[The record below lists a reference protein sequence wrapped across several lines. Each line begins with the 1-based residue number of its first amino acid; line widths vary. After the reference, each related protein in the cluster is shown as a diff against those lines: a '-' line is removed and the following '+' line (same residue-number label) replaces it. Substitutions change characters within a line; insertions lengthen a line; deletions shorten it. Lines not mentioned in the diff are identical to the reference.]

1 MKKLLFC
8 TLLFCFYISSKS
20 EENTNSVLASGN
32 WYKVSVQQDGV
43 YKISHSNLSDLGINT
58 SNLSCSDIRI
68 FGNGGGML
76 PKLNSDFRHDGL
88 QENAIKVVDNNSN
101 GIFESGDY
109 ILFYGQSP
117 DRWNYNETDS
127 RYHHQ
132 KNLFSRKTYYF
143 ITTDLAGG
151 GKRIVSTNTQNFD
164 VSVTEFDDYAF
175 HEQDL
180 ENFIK
185 SGAQWYGEKF
195 DLTNLYNF
203 SFSFPNLVQSTPI
216 YIKTTVAARSFTSS
230 SFSVNTNSTNIQSIS
245 VAKVN
250 PYYTEDYAKLSSNF
264 TTFNSSSS
272 NINLAVSYNPSQN
285 TSVGWLNYIELN
297 VRRQLKMS
305 GNQMLFRD
313 MQSIEDSINAKFII
327 SNATSN
333 IKIWDVTNPIDVK
346 ERVSSFASNQM
357 SFIASTDSLKEYV
370 AFNGNSYY
378 SSELIGKIN
387 NQNLH
392 GSEVDVEYV
401 IVSHPNFLSAAND
414 LALYHEQKDGIK
426 TIVVT
431 PQQIYNEFSSGSQ
444 DITAIRDLMRMFY
457 KKPNS
462 KVKYLLLFGDASYDP
477 LSRISNNTNFVPS
490 FQSNNSVSPTQSY
503 VTDDYF
509 GLLDN
514 SEGNFANDLVDIG
527 IGRFPVQTLIEA
539 NDMVDKVKNY
549 NGKMAIG
556 DWRNKVTFIADD
568 GDADDG
574 NTHMWQ
580 ADSLAN
586 IIDDN
591 YKNINIKKIYL
602 DAFTQESTPGG
613 PRSPDAQKAI
623 TESVEKGTL
632 LINYSGHG
640 GELGWT
646 KERILEVGQINKWEN
661 KNNLP
666 LFVTA
671 TCEFSRFDDP
681 ARNSA
686 GEYVFL
692 NKNGGAIALLST
704 TRLVYASPNY
714 FLNKQFV
721 KVLFEKENG
730 ELPRLGDLFRQT
742 KVASGTALNN
752 RNFTLLGD
760 PALCLAYADLN
771 VSTTAI
777 SDTISALGE
786 VTISGQ
792 IENKNGTLAANFYGF
807 VFPTVYD
814 KQDTLET
821 LGQESSTPM
830 PYRSQNNILYK
841 GKASVTNG
849 IFSFSFVVPKDI
861 AYNFGSGRISYY
873 AVSNDS
879 LTDANGY
886 DESFTIGGTSA
897 NITADFDG
905 PEIELFINNEQ
916 FISGGMTNE
925 DPLLFALLND
935 FSGINTVGNG
945 IGHDIVAVLDDE
957 TNQSISLNDYYSAD
971 TDSYKSGRVSY
982 PFYDLEKGYHT
993 LRLKVWDVFNNSSEK
1008 TIDFYVTDAEDFTLS
1023 DLFNYPNPF
1032 KDNTK
1037 FYFQHNRAGE
1047 LLDIELQIFDLSG
1060 RIVASIKENIFD
1072 DGYIIGPIN
1081 WNGTTNSGE
1090 KLGAGIYVYRFHVK
1104 SADGSLQS
1112 KAEKLIILR

>member
-1 MKKLLFC
+1 MKRLLFY
-8 TLLFCFYISSKS
+8 TLLFSFSISSKS

-32 WYKVSVQQDGV
+32 WYKIAVQQDGI
-43 YKISHSNLSDLGINT
+43 YKISYSNLSDLGINT

-76 PKLNSDFRHDGL
+76 PKLNSDFRHDWL
-88 QENAIKVVDNNSN
+88 QENVIKVVDNNSN

-143 ITTDLAGG
+143 ITTDLEGG
-151 GKRIVSTNTQNFD
+151 GKRIASTNTQNFD

-195 DLTNLYNF
+195 DLTSSYSFN
-203 SFSFPNLVQSTPI
+203 FSFPNLVQSTPV
-216 YIKTTVAARSFTSS
+216 YVKTAVAARSFSS
-230 SFSVNTNSTNIQSIS
+230 SNFIIKANSTTLQSIS
-245 VAKVN
+245 VAQVD
-250 PYYTEDYAKLSSNF
+250 PYYTADYAKLSSNA
-264 TTFNSSSS
+264 TTFTGNANMEIS
-272 NINLAVSYNPSQN
+272 VSYNQPQN
-285 TSVGWLNYIELN
+285 TSVGWLNYLELN
-297 VRRQLKMS
+297 ARRQLRMS

-313 MQSIEDSINAKFII
+313 IQSVADSVNAKFII
-327 SNATSN
+327 SNATSS
-333 IKIWDVTNPIDVK
+333 ISIWDVSNPVNVR
-346 ERVSSFASNQM
+346 ERNTDFSSNQT
-357 SFIASTDSLKEYV
+357 SFIAPTDSLKEYL

-378 SSELIGKIN
+378 STELIGKIS

-401 IVSHPNFLSAAND
+401 IVSHPDFLSAAND
-414 LALYHEQKDGIK
+414 LAQYHDQKDGIK

-431 PQQIYNEFSSGSQ
+431 PQEIYNEFSSGSQ
-444 DITAIRDLMRMFY
+444 DITAIRDFLRMFY
-457 KKPNS
+457 KKPNN
-462 KVKYLLLFGDASYDP
+462 KLKYLLLFGDASYDP
-477 LSRISNNTNFVPS
+477 LSRILSNTNFVPS

-509 GLLDN
+509 GLLDD

-527 IGRFPVQTLIEA
+527 IGRFPVKTLTEA

-591 YKNINIKKIYL
+591 YKKINIKKIYL
-602 DAFTQESTPGG
+602 DAFTQEATPGG

-681 ARNSA
+681 ARTSA
-686 GEYVFL
+686 GEYAFL

-714 FLNKQFV
+714 QLNKQFV

-760 PALCLAYADLN
+760 PALCLAYPDLN

-792 IENKNGTLAANFYGF
+792 IENENRTLATNFNGF

-814 KQDTLET
+814 KQEILRT

-830 PYRSQNNILYK
+830 PYRSQNNILHK
-841 GKASVTNG
+841 GKASVSGGN
-849 IFSFSFVVPKDI
+849 FSFSFVVPKDI

-879 LTDANGY
+879 LTDASGF
-886 DESFTIGGTSA
+886 DSSFTIGGTSA

-945 IGHDIVAVLDDE
+945 IGHDIVAILDDE

-993 LRLKVWDVFNNSSEK
+993 LRLKVWDVFNNSTEK
-1008 TIDFYVTDAEDFTLS
+1008 EINFYVTDAEDFTLS

-1037 FYFQHNRAGE
+1037 FYFQHNRDGE
-1047 LLDIELQIFDLSG
+1047 LLDIELQISDLSG
-1060 RIVASIKENIFD
+1060 RIVATIKDNIYD
-1072 DGYIIGPIN
+1072 NGYRIGPIN

-1090 KLGAGIYVYRFHVK
+1090 KLGAGIYVYRFNVK
-1104 SADGSLQS
+1104 AEDGTLES

>member
-1 MKKLLFC
+1 MKILLFY
-8 TLLFCFYISSKS
+8 TLLFSFSISSKS

-32 WYKVSVQQDGV
+32 WYKIAVQQDGI
-43 YKISHSNLSDLGINT
+43 YKISYSNLSDLGINT

-76 PKLNSDFRHDGL
+76 PKLNSDFRHDWL
-88 QENAIKVVDNNSN
+88 QENVIKVVDNNSN

-143 ITTDLAGG
+143 ITTDLEGG
-151 GKRIVSTNTQNFD
+151 GKRIASTNTQNFD

-195 DLTNLYNF
+195 DLTSSYSFN
-203 SFSFPNLVQSTPI
+203 FSFPNLVQSNPV
-216 YIKTTVAARSFTSS
+216 YVKTAVAARSFSS
-230 SFSVNTNSTNIQSIS
+230 SNFIIKANSTTLQSIS
-245 VAKVN
+245 VAQVD
-250 PYYTEDYAKLSSNF
+250 PYYTADYAKLSSNA
-264 TTFNSSSS
+264 TTFTGNANMEIS
-272 NINLAVSYNPSQN
+272 VSYNQPQN
-285 TSVGWLNYIELN
+285 TSVGWLNYLELN
-297 VRRQLKMS
+297 ARRQLKMS

-313 MQSIEDSINAKFII
+313 IQSVADSVNAKFII
-327 SNATSN
+327 SNATSS
-333 IKIWDVTNPIDVK
+333 ISIWDVSNPVNVR
-346 ERVSSFASNQM
+346 ERNTDFSSNQT
-357 SFIASTDSLKEYV
+357 SFIAPTDSLKEYL

-378 SSELIGKIN
+378 STELIGKIS

-401 IVSHPNFLSAAND
+401 IVSHPDFLSAAND
-414 LALYHEQKDGIK
+414 LAQYHDQKDGIK

-431 PQQIYNEFSSGSQ
+431 PQEIYNEFSSGSQ
-444 DITAIRDLMRMFY
+444 DITAIRDFLRMFY
-457 KKPNS
+457 KKPNN
-462 KVKYLLLFGDASYDP
+462 KLKYLLLFGDASYDP
-477 LSRISNNTNFVPS
+477 LSRILSNTNFVPS

-509 GLLDN
+509 GLLDD

-527 IGRFPVQTLIEA
+527 IGRFPVKTLTEA

-591 YKNINIKKIYL
+591 YKKINIKKIYL
-602 DAFTQESTPGG
+602 DAFTQEATPGG
-613 PRSPDAQKAI
+613 PRSPDAQEAI

-681 ARNSA
+681 ARTSA
-686 GEYVFL
+686 GEYAFL

-714 FLNKQFV
+714 QLNKQFV

-760 PALCLAYADLN
+760 PALCLAYPDLN
-771 VSTTAI
+771 VSTTVI

-792 IENKNGTLAANFYGF
+792 IENENRTLATNFNGF

-814 KQDTLET
+814 KQEILRT

-830 PYRSQNNILYK
+830 PYRSQNNILHK
-841 GKASVTNG
+841 GKASVSGGN
-849 IFSFSFVVPKDI
+849 FSFSFVVPKDI

-879 LTDANGY
+879 LTDASGF
-886 DESFTIGGTSA
+886 DSSFTIGGTSA

-945 IGHDIVAVLDDE
+945 IGHDIVAILDDE

-982 PFYDLEKGYHT
+982 PFYDLERGYHT
-993 LRLKVWDVFNNSSEK
+993 LRLKVWDVFNNSTEK
-1008 TIDFYVTDAEDFTLS
+1008 EINFYVTDAEDFTLS

-1047 LLDIELQIFDLSG
+1047 FLDIELQIFDLSG
-1060 RIVASIKENIFD
+1060 RIVATIKDNIYD
-1072 DGYIIGPIN
+1072 NGYRIGPIN

-1090 KLGAGIYVYRFHVK
+1090 KLGAGIYVYRFNVK
-1104 SADGSLQS
+1104 AEDGTLES

>member
-1 MKKLLFC
+1 M
-8 TLLFCFYISSKS
+8 
-20 EENTNSVLASGN
+20 
-32 WYKVSVQQDGV
+32 QQDGV
-43 YKISHSNLSDLGINT
+43 YKISYSNLSDLGINT
-58 SNLSCSDIRI
+58 SNLSCDKIRI

-76 PKLNSDFRHDGL
+76 PKLNNDFRHDGL
-88 QENAIKVVDNNSN
+88 QENAIKVVDNNNN
-101 GIFESGDY
+101 GVFESGDY
-109 ILFYGQSP
+109 ILFFGQSP
-117 DRWNYNETDS
+117 DRWNYNETDN
-127 RYHHQ
+127 RFHHQ

-143 ITTDLAGG
+143 ITTDMGNG
-151 GKRIVSTNTQNFD
+151 GKRIQSKSTPNFD
-164 VSVTEFDDYAF
+164 VSVSEFDDFAF

-195 DLTNLYNF
+195 DLTNTYNF
-203 SFSFPNLVQSTPI
+203 SFSFPNIDDSTPV
-216 YIKTTVAARSFTSS
+216 YIKTSVAARSFSAS
-230 SFSVNTNSTNIQSIS
+230 SFLVKTNSTNIQSIS
-245 VAKVN
+245 VAQAD
-250 PYYTEDYAKLSSNF
+250 PHYTADYAKLSSSSATF
-264 TTFNSSSS
+264 TGQPNMEIS
-272 NINLAVSYNPSQN
+272 VSYNQPQN
-285 TSVGWLNYIELN
+285 TSVGWLNFLELN
-297 VRRQLKMS
+297 ARRQLKMS

-313 MQSIEDSINAKFII
+313 VQSVADSVNAKFVI

-333 IKIWDVTNPIDVK
+333 LIVWDVTNSVNIK
-346 ERVSSFASNQM
+346 ERVASFSSSKTT
-357 SFIASTDSLKEYV
+357 FISSTDSLKEYL
-370 AFNGNSYY
+370 AFNGNSFY
-378 SSELIGKIN
+378 STELIGKIS

-392 GSEVDVEYV
+392 GSSDDVEYV

-414 LALYHEQKDGIK
+414 LAAYHEQQDGIN

-431 PQQIYNEFSSGSQ
+431 PQQIYNEFSSGAQ
-444 DITAIRDLMRMFY
+444 DISAIRDFMRMFY

-462 KVKYLLLFGDASYDP
+462 KIKYLLLFGDGSYDP
-477 LSRISNNTNFVPS
+477 LNRISSNTNFIPS

-509 GLLDN
+509 GLLDD

-527 IGRFPVQTLIEA
+527 IGRFPVQTLTEA
-539 NDMVDKVKNY
+539 NNMVDKVKRY
-549 NGKMAIG
+549 NGKMSFG

-568 GDADDG
+568 GDAADG

-623 TESVEKGTL
+623 TESVEKGSL

-661 KNNLP
+661 ENNLP

-681 ARNSA
+681 DRISA
-686 GEYVFL
+686 GEYTLL

-730 ELPRLGDLFRQT
+730 ESPRLGDLFRQT
-742 KVASGTALNN
+742 KVNSGTALNN

-760 PALCLAYADLN
+760 PALCLAYPDLN

-786 VTISGQ
+786 VTISGK
-792 IENKNGTLAANFYGF
+792 IEDENGTLASNFNGV

-814 KQDTLET
+814 KQEILKT
-821 LGQESSTPM
+821 LGQESSTQM

-849 IFSFSFVVPKDI
+849 TFSFSFIVPKDI

-873 AVSNDS
+873 AVSADS
-879 LTDANGY
+879 LQDASGY
-886 DESFTIGGTSA
+886 DESFTIGGTSS

-916 FISGGMTNE
+916 FVSGGMTNE
-925 DPLLFALLND
+925 DPLLFAILND

-945 IGHDIVAVLDDE
+945 IGHDIIAVLDNE
-957 TNQSISLNDYYSAD
+957 TNQSISLNDYYTAD
-971 TDSYKSGRVSY
+971 IDNYKSGSVAY
-982 PFYDLEKGYHT
+982 PFYDLEKGHHT
-993 LRLKVWDVFNNSSEK
+993 LHLKVWDVFNNSAEQE
-1008 TIDFYVTDAEDFTLS
+1008 IDFYVTDAIDFTLS
-1023 DLFNYPNPF
+1023 ELLNYPNPF
-1032 KDNTK
+1032 KEYTN

-1047 LLDIELQIFDLSG
+1047 ILEVELQIFDLSG
-1060 RIVASIKENIFD
+1060 RMVASIKENKYD
-1072 DGYIIGPIN
+1072 EGYRVGPIN
-1081 WNGTTNSGE
+1081 WDGTTNSGE
-1090 KLGAGIYVYRFHVK
+1090 KLGAGIYVYRFNVK
-1104 SADGSLQS
+1104 AEDGTLES

>member
-8 TLLFCFYISSKS
+8 TLLFSFSISSKS

-32 WYKVSVQQDGV
+32 WHKIAVQQDGV
-43 YKISHSNLSDLGINT
+43 YKISYSNLSDLGINT

-327 SNATSN
+327 SNTTSN
-333 IKIWDVTNPIDVK
+333 IKIWDVTNPIDIK

-378 SSELIGKIN
+378 SPELIGKIN

-401 IVSHPNFLSAAND
+401 IVSHPNFLLAANE
-414 LALYHEQKDGIK
+414 LAQYHEQKDDIK

-431 PQQIYNEFSSGSQ
+431 PQEIYNEFSSGSQ
-444 DITAIRDLMRMFY
+444 DITAIRDFLRMFY
-457 KKPNS
+457 KTPNNDL
-462 KVKYLLLFGDASYDP
+462 KYLLLFGDASYDP
-477 LSRISNNTNFVPS
+477 LSRISSNTNFVPS

-509 GLLDN
+509 GLLDDT
-514 SEGNFANDLVDIG
+514 EGNFANDLVDIG
-527 IGRFPVQTLIEA
+527 IGRFPVQTLTEA

-646 KERILEVGQINKWEN
+646 KERILEVGQIKKWEN
-661 KNNLP
+661 ENNLP

-681 ARNSA
+681 DRTSA
-686 GEYVFL
+686 GEYAFL

-760 PALCLAYADLN
+760 PALCLAYPDLN

-792 IENKNGTLAANFYGF
+792 IENENRTLAANFNGF

-814 KQDTLET
+814 KQEILNT

-849 IFSFSFVVPKDI
+849 NFSFSFVVPKDI

-879 LTDANGY
+879 LTDASGF
-886 DESFTIGGTSA
+886 DSSFTIGGTST

-925 DPLLFALLND
+925 DPLLFALLHD

-982 PFYDLEKGYHT
+982 PFYDLEKGHHT
-993 LRLKVWDVFNNSSEK
+993 LRLKVWDVFNNSAEK
-1008 TIDFYVTDAEDFTLS
+1008 EIDFYVTDANDFTLS

-1047 LLDIELQIFDLSG
+1047 LLDIELRIFDLSG

-1072 DGYIIGPIN
+1072 DGYRIGPIN

-1104 SADGSLQS
+1104 SADGSLES

>member
-1 MKKLLFC
+1 MKKLLLF
-8 TLLFCFYISSKS
+8 TLLFCFSISSKS
-20 EENTNSVLASGN
+20 EENTNSVLVSGN
-32 WYKVSVQQDGV
+32 WYKVAVQQDGV
-43 YKISHSNLSDLGINT
+43 YKITHTNLSDLGINT
-58 SNLSCSDIRI
+58 SNLPCGKIRI

-117 DRWNYNETDS
+117 DRWNYNETDG

-132 KNLFSRKTYYF
+132 KNIFSRKTYYF
-143 ITTDLAGG
+143 ITTDLGSG
-151 GKRIVSTNTQNFD
+151 GKRIASTNTQNFD
-164 VSVTEFDDYAF
+164 VSVTEFDDYVF

-195 DLTNLYNF
+195 DLTNSYNF
-203 SFSFPNLVQSTPI
+203 SFSFPNLVQNSSV
-216 YIKTTVAARSFTSS
+216 YIKTAVAARSFSAS
-230 SFSVNTNSTNIQSIS
+230 SFSVKANSTNIQSIS
-245 VAKVN
+245 VAQVD
-250 PYYTEDYAKLSSNF
+250 PYYTADYAKLSSNF

-297 VRRQLKMS
+297 ARRQLKMN
-305 GNQMLFRD
+305 GNQILFRD
-313 MQSIEDSINAKFII
+313 NQSVADSTNAKYII

-333 IKIWDVTNPIDVK
+333 ILVWDVSNSINVK
-346 ERVSSFASNQM
+346 ERVSSFSSNQM
-357 SFIASTDSLKEYV
+357 SFIASADSLKEYI

-378 SSELIGKIN
+378 SPELIGKIN

-392 GSEVDVEYV
+392 GSEVDVEFV

-414 LALYHEQKDGIK
+414 LAQYHEQKDGIK

-431 PQQIYNEFSSGSQ
+431 PEEIYNEFSSGAQ
-444 DITAIRDLMRMFY
+444 DITAIRDFMRMFY
-457 KKPNS
+457 KKPAS
-462 KVKYLLLFGDASYDP
+462 KLKYLLLFGDASYDP
-477 LSRISNNTNFVPS
+477 LNRITNNTNFIPS

-509 GLLDN
+509 GLLDD
-514 SEGNFANDLVDIG
+514 SEGNFTNDLVDIG
-527 IGRFPVQTLIEA
+527 IGRFPVQTLTEA

-549 NGKMAIG
+549 NGKMAFG

-568 GDADDG
+568 GDKDDG

-602 DAFTQESTPGG
+602 DAFSQESTPGG

-623 TESVEKGTL
+623 TESVEKGSL

-661 KNNLP
+661 ENNLP

-681 ARNSA
+681 DRTSA
-686 GEYVFL
+686 GEYAFL

-714 FLNKQFV
+714 FLNKQFI

-742 KVASGTALNN
+742 KVNSGTALNN

-760 PALCLAYADLN
+760 PALCLAYPDLN

-792 IENKNGTLAANFYGF
+792 IENENGTLAANFNGF

-814 KQDTLET
+814 KQEILKT

-849 IFSFSFVVPKDI
+849 NFSFSFVVPKDI

-873 AVSNDS
+873 AISNDS
-879 LTDANGY
+879 LIDANGY
-886 DESFTIGGTSA
+886 DESFTIGGTST

-945 IGHDIVAVLDDE
+945 IGHDIVVVLDE
-957 TNQSISLNDYYSAD
+957 QTNQSIELNDYYSAD
-971 TDSYKSGRVSY
+971 TDSYKSGSVSY
-982 PFYDLEKGYHT
+982 PFYDLEKGHHT

-1008 TIDFYVTDAEDFTLS
+1008 TIDFYVTDAEEFTLS

-1060 RIVASIKENIFD
+1060 RIVATIKDKIYD
-1072 DGYIIGPIN
+1072 DGYRIGPIN

-1104 SADGSLQS
+1104 SEDGTLQS

>member
-8 TLLFCFYISSKS
+8 TLLFCFSISSKS
-20 EENTNSVLASGN
+20 EEKTSSVLASGN
-32 WYKVSVQQDGV
+32 WYKVSVQKDGV
-43 YKISHSNLSDLGINT
+43 YKITHTNLSDLGINT
-58 SNLSCSDIRI
+58 SNLSCDKIRI

-88 QENAIKVVDNNSN
+88 QENTISVVDNNNN

-117 DRWNYNETDS
+117 DRWNYNETDG

-132 KNLFSRKTYYF
+132 KNIFSRKTYYF
-143 ITTDLAGG
+143 ITTDLGSG
-151 GKRIVSTNTQNFD
+151 GKRISIQNTQNFD
-164 VSVTEFDDYAF
+164 VSVTEFDDYVF

-195 DLTNLYNF
+195 DLTNSYNF
-203 SFSFPNLVQSTPI
+203 SFSFPNLVQNSSV
-216 YIKTTVAARSFTSS
+216 YIKTAVAARSFSAS
-230 SFSVNTNSTNIQSIS
+230 SFSVKANSTNIQSIS
-245 VAKVN
+245 VAQVD
-250 PYYTEDYAKLSSNF
+250 PYYTADYAKLSSNF

-297 VRRQLKMS
+297 ARRQLKMN

-313 MQSIEDSINAKFII
+313 NQSVADSTNAKYII

-333 IKIWDVTNPIDVK
+333 ILVWDVSNSINVK
-346 ERVSSFASNQM
+346 ERGSSFSSNQM
-357 SFIASTDSLKEYV
+357 SFIASADSLKEYI

-378 SSELIGKIN
+378 SPELIGKIN

-392 GSEVDVEYV
+392 GIEVDVEFV
-401 IVSHPNFLSAAND
+401 IVAHPNFLSAAND
-414 LALYHEQKDGIK
+414 LAQYHEQKDGIK

-431 PQQIYNEFSSGSQ
+431 PEEIYNEFSSGAQ
-444 DITAIRDLMRMFY
+444 DITAIRDILRMFY
-457 KKPNS
+457 KKPNN
-462 KVKYLLLFGDASYDP
+462 KLKYLLLFGDASYDP
-477 LSRISNNTNFVPS
+477 LNRISANTNFVPS

-509 GLLDN
+509 GLLDDT
-514 SEGNFANDLVDIG
+514 EGNFANDLVDIG
-527 IGRFPVQTLIEA
+527 IGRFPVQTLTQA

-549 NGKMAIG
+549 NGKMAYG
-556 DWRNKVTFIADD
+556 DWRNKVTFVADD

-681 ARNSA
+681 ARTSG
-686 GEYVFL
+686 GEYAFL

-714 FLNKQFV
+714 QLNKQFV

-760 PALCLAYADLN
+760 PALCLSYPDLN

-792 IENKNGTLAANFYGF
+792 IENENGTLSANFNGF

-814 KQDTLET
+814 KQEILKT

-849 IFSFSFVVPKDI
+849 NFSFSFVVPKDI

-873 AVSNDS
+873 AISNDS
-879 LTDANGY
+879 LIDANGY
-886 DESFTIGGTSA
+886 DESFTIGGTST

-925 DPLLFALLND
+925 DPFLFALLND

-971 TDSYKSGRVSY
+971 TDSYISGSVSY
-982 PFYDLEKGYHT
+982 PFYDLEKGHHA

-1008 TIDFYVTDAEDFTLS
+1008 TIDFYVTDSEDFTLS

-1060 RIVASIKENIFD
+1060 RIVATIKDKIYD
-1072 DGYIIGPIN
+1072 DGYRIGPIN

-1104 SADGSLQS
+1104 SEDGTLQS

>member
-1 MKKLLFC
+1 MKILLFY
-8 TLLFCFYISSKS
+8 TLLFSFSISSKS

-32 WYKVSVQQDGV
+32 WYKIAVQQDGI
-43 YKISHSNLSDLGINT
+43 YKISYSNLSDLGINT

-76 PKLNSDFRHDGL
+76 PKLNSDFRHDWL
-88 QENAIKVVDNNSN
+88 QENVIKVVDNNSN

-143 ITTDLAGG
+143 ITTDLEGG
-151 GKRIVSTNTQNFD
+151 GKRIASTNTQNFD

-195 DLTNLYNF
+195 DLTSSYSFN
-203 SFSFPNLVQSTPI
+203 FSFPNLVQSTPV
-216 YIKTTVAARSFTSS
+216 YVKTAVAARSFSS
-230 SFSVNTNSTNIQSIS
+230 SNFIIKANSTTLQSIS
-245 VAKVN
+245 VAQVD
-250 PYYTEDYAKLSSNF
+250 PYYTADYAKLSSNA
-264 TTFNSSSS
+264 TTFTGNANMEIS
-272 NINLAVSYNPSQN
+272 VSYNQPQN
-285 TSVGWLNYIELN
+285 TSVGWLNYLELN
-297 VRRQLKMS
+297 ARRQLKMS

-313 MQSIEDSINAKFII
+313 IQSVADSVNAKFII
-327 SNATSN
+327 SNATSS
-333 IKIWDVTNPIDVK
+333 ISIWDVSNPVNVR
-346 ERVSSFASNQM
+346 ERNTDFSSNQT
-357 SFIASTDSLKEYV
+357 SFIAPTDSLKEYL

-378 SSELIGKIN
+378 STELIGKIS

-401 IVSHPNFLSAAND
+401 IVSHPDFLSAAND
-414 LALYHEQKDGIK
+414 LAQYHDQKDGIK

-431 PQQIYNEFSSGSQ
+431 PQEIYNEFSSGSQ
-444 DITAIRDLMRMFY
+444 DITAIRDFLRMFY
-457 KKPNS
+457 KKPNN
-462 KVKYLLLFGDASYDP
+462 KLKYLLLFGDASYDP
-477 LSRISNNTNFVPS
+477 LSRILSNTNFVPS

-509 GLLDN
+509 GLLDD

-527 IGRFPVQTLIEA
+527 IGRFPVKTLTEA

-591 YKNINIKKIYL
+591 YKKINIKKIYL
-602 DAFTQESTPGG
+602 DAFTQEATPGG

-661 KNNLP
+661 KNNLS

-681 ARNSA
+681 ARTSA
-686 GEYVFL
+686 GEYAFL

-714 FLNKQFV
+714 QLNKQFV

-760 PALCLAYADLN
+760 PALCLAYPDLN
-771 VSTTAI
+771 VSTTVI

-792 IENKNGTLAANFYGF
+792 IENENRTLATNFNGF

-814 KQDTLET
+814 KQEILRT

-830 PYRSQNNILYK
+830 PYRSQNNILHK
-841 GKASVTNG
+841 GKASVSGGN
-849 IFSFSFVVPKDI
+849 FSFSFVVPKDI

-879 LTDANGY
+879 LTDASGF
-886 DESFTIGGTSA
+886 DSSFTIGGTSA

-945 IGHDIVAVLDDE
+945 IGHDIVAILDDE

-993 LRLKVWDVFNNSSEK
+993 LRLKVWDVFNNSTEK
-1008 TIDFYVTDAEDFTLS
+1008 EINFYVTDAEDFTLS

-1047 LLDIELQIFDLSG
+1047 LLDIELQISDLSG
-1060 RIVASIKENIFD
+1060 RIVATIKDNIYD
-1072 DGYIIGPIN
+1072 DGYRIGPIN

-1090 KLGAGIYVYRFHVK
+1090 KLGAGIYVYRFNVK
-1104 SADGSLQS
+1104 AEDGTLES

>member
-1 MKKLLFC
+1 MKRLLFY
-8 TLLFCFYISSKS
+8 TLLFSFSISSKS

-32 WYKVSVQQDGV
+32 WYKIAVQQDGI
-43 YKISHSNLSDLGINT
+43 YKISYSNLSDLGINT

-76 PKLNSDFRHDGL
+76 PKLNSDFRHDWL
-88 QENAIKVVDNNSN
+88 QENVIKVVDNNSN

-143 ITTDLAGG
+143 ITTDLEGG
-151 GKRIVSTNTQNFD
+151 GKRIASTNTQNFD

-195 DLTNLYNF
+195 DLTSSYSFN
-203 SFSFPNLVQSTPI
+203 FSFPNLVQSTPV
-216 YIKTTVAARSFTSS
+216 YVKTAVAARSFSS
-230 SFSVNTNSTNIQSIS
+230 SNFIIKANSTTLQSIS
-245 VAKVN
+245 VAQVD
-250 PYYTEDYAKLSSNF
+250 PYYTADYAKLSSNA
-264 TTFNSSSS
+264 TTFTGNANMEIS
-272 NINLAVSYNPSQN
+272 VSYNQPQN
-285 TSVGWLNYIELN
+285 TSVGWLNYLELN
-297 VRRQLKMS
+297 ARRQLKMS

-313 MQSIEDSINAKFII
+313 IQSVADSVNAKFII
-327 SNATSN
+327 SNATSS
-333 IKIWDVTNPIDVK
+333 ISIWDVSNPVNVR
-346 ERVSSFASNQM
+346 ERNTDFSSNQT
-357 SFIASTDSLKEYV
+357 SFIAPTDSLKEYL

-378 SSELIGKIN
+378 STELIGKIS

-401 IVSHPNFLSAAND
+401 IVSHPDFLSAAND
-414 LALYHEQKDGIK
+414 LAQYHDQKDGIK

-431 PQQIYNEFSSGSQ
+431 PQEIYNEFSSGSQ
-444 DITAIRDLMRMFY
+444 DITAIRDFLRMFY
-457 KKPNS
+457 KKPNN
-462 KVKYLLLFGDASYDP
+462 KLKYLLLFGDASYDP
-477 LSRISNNTNFVPS
+477 LSRILSNTNFVPS

-509 GLLDN
+509 GLLDD

-527 IGRFPVQTLIEA
+527 IGRFPVKTLTEA

-591 YKNINIKKIYL
+591 YKKINIKKIYL
-602 DAFTQESTPGG
+602 DAFTQEATPGG

-681 ARNSA
+681 ARTSA
-686 GEYVFL
+686 GEYAFL

-714 FLNKQFV
+714 QLNKQFV

-760 PALCLAYADLN
+760 PALCLAYPDLN
-771 VSTTAI
+771 VSTTVI

-792 IENKNGTLAANFYGF
+792 IENENRTLATNFNGF

-814 KQDTLET
+814 KQEILRT

-830 PYRSQNNILYK
+830 PYRSQNNILHK
-841 GKASVTNG
+841 GKASVSGGN
-849 IFSFSFVVPKDI
+849 FSFSFVVPKDI

-879 LTDANGY
+879 LTDASGF
-886 DESFTIGGTSA
+886 DSSFTIGGTSA

-945 IGHDIVAVLDDE
+945 IGHDIVAILDDE

-993 LRLKVWDVFNNSSEK
+993 LRLKVWDVFNNSTEK
-1008 TIDFYVTDAEDFTLS
+1008 EINFYVTDAEDFTLS

-1037 FYFQHNRAGE
+1037 FYFQHNRDGE
-1047 LLDIELQIFDLSG
+1047 LLDIELQISDLSG
-1060 RIVASIKENIFD
+1060 RIVATIKDNIYD
-1072 DGYIIGPIN
+1072 NGYRIGPIN

-1090 KLGAGIYVYRFHVK
+1090 KLGAGIYVYRFNVK
-1104 SADGSLQS
+1104 AEDGTLES

>member
-1 MKKLLFC
+1 MKNPLCLL
-8 TLLFCFYISSKS
+8 LLSFLFLSSFS
-20 EENTNSVLASGN
+20 QGNTNSVLANGN
-32 WYKVSVQQDGV
+32 WYKIAVQQDGIF
-43 YKISHSNLSDLGINT
+43 KISYSNLSDLGINT
-58 SNLSCSDIRI
+58 SNLSCSNIRV

-76 PKLNSDFRHDGL
+76 PKLNSDFRHNGL
-88 QENAIKVVDNNSN
+88 QENAILVVDNNGN
-101 GIFESGDY
+101 DIFESNDY
-109 ILFYGQSP
+109 ILFYGQSA
-117 DRWNYNETDS
+117 DKWSFNETDS
-127 RYHHQ
+127 RFHHQ

-143 ITTDLAGG
+143 ITTDLGSG
-151 GKRIVSTNTQNFD
+151 GKRIQSKNTQNFD
-164 VSVTEFDDYAF
+164 VSVNEFDDYKF
-175 HEQDL
+175 HEEEL

-195 DLTNLYNF
+195 DLTNSYNF
-203 SFSFPNLVQSTPI
+203 NFSFPNLVQNSSV
-216 YIKTTVAARSFTSS
+216 YVKTSVAARSFSSS
-230 SFSVNTNSTNIQSIS
+230 SFSIKANSNSIQSIS
-245 VAKVN
+245 VAQVDAH
-250 PYYTEDYAKLSSNF
+250 YTADYAKLSTKF
-264 TTFNSSSS
+264 TTFTGTS
-272 NINLAVSYNPSQN
+272 NIELAVSYIPPQN

-297 VRRQLKMS
+297 ARRQLKMS

-313 MQSIEDSINAKFII
+313 SKSVADSVNAKFVL
-327 SNATSN
+327 SNATSS
-333 IKIWDVTNPIDVK
+333 ITIWDVTNPVNVS
-346 ERVSSFASNQM
+346 ERNTNFSSNQM
-357 SFIASTDSLKEYV
+357 TFIAKADSLKEYL

-378 SSELIGKIN
+378 SPELKGKIA
-387 NQNLH
+387 NQDLH
-392 GSEVDVEYV
+392 GFGAEVEYV
-401 IVSHPNFLSAAND
+401 IVSHPDFLSAANE
-414 LALYHEQKDGIK
+414 LAQYHQQKDGIN

-431 PQQIYNEFSSGSQ
+431 PQQIYNEFSTAAQ
-444 DITAIRDLMRMFY
+444 DITAIRDFMRYLY

-462 KVKYLLLFGDASYDP
+462 ELKYLLLLGDASYDP
-477 LSRISNNTNFVPS
+477 LNRVSNNTNFVPS

-503 VTDDYF
+503 VTDDFF
-509 GLLDN
+509 GLLDDT
-514 SEGNFANDLVDIG
+514 EGNFSNDLVDIG
-527 IGRFPVQTLIEA
+527 IGRFPVQTLSEA
-539 NDMVDKVKNY
+539 NNMVDKVKNY
-549 NGKMAIG
+549 NGKMAFG

-586 IIDDN
+586 IINDN
-591 YKNINIKKIYL
+591 YQNINIKKIYL

-613 PRSPDAQKAI
+613 PRSPDAQQAI
-623 TESVEKGTL
+623 TEAVEKGIL

-661 KNNLP
+661 KDNLP

-681 ARNSA
+681 SRTSA

-714 FLNKQFV
+714 QLNKQFI

-742 KVASGTALNN
+742 KVNSGTILNN

-760 PALCLAYADLN
+760 PALCLAYPDLSI
-771 VSTTAI
+771 STTEI

-786 VTISGQ
+786 VSISGK
-792 IENKNGTLAANFYGF
+792 IEDENGNLISNFNGF

-814 KQDTLET
+814 KEEILKT

-830 PYRSQNNILYK
+830 PYRSQNNTLYK
-841 GKASVTNG
+841 GRASVTNG
-849 IFSFSFVVPKDI
+849 VFTFSFVVPKDI

-873 AVSNDS
+873 AISEDS
-879 LTDANGY
+879 LQDASGY
-886 DESFTIGGTSA
+886 DESFTIGGTAA
-897 NITADFDG
+897 NIFPDYDG
-905 PEIELFINNEQ
+905 PEIELFINNKQ
-916 FISGGMTNE
+916 FISGGMCNE
-925 DPLLFALLND
+925 DPLLFAILND

-945 IGHDIVAVLDDE
+945 IGHDIVAVLDE
-957 TNQSISLNDYYSAD
+957 QTNQSVNLNEYYSAD
-971 TDSYKSGRVSY
+971 IDNYQSGKVSY
-982 PFYDLEKGYHT
+982 PFYSLNKGHHS

-1023 DLFNYPNPF
+1023 ELINYPNPF
-1032 KDNTK
+1032 TNSTA

-1047 LLDIELQIFDLSG
+1047 FLQVELQIFDLSG
-1060 RIVASIKENIFD
+1060 RKVASIQDNLYD
-1072 DGYIIGPIN
+1072 DGYRVGPIN
-1081 WNGTTNSGE
+1081 WDGTTNFGE
-1090 KLGAGIYVYRFHVK
+1090 KLGAGIYIYRFNVI
-1104 SADGSLQS
+1104 AQDGSLQT

>member
-1 MKKLLFC
+1 MKILLFY
-8 TLLFCFYISSKS
+8 TLLFSFSISSKS

-32 WYKVSVQQDGV
+32 WYKIAVQQDGI
-43 YKISHSNLSDLGINT
+43 YKISYSNLSDLGINT

-76 PKLNSDFRHDGL
+76 PKLNSDFRHDWL
-88 QENAIKVVDNNSN
+88 QENVIKVVDNNSN

-143 ITTDLAGG
+143 ITTDLEGG
-151 GKRIVSTNTQNFD
+151 GKRIASTNTQNFD

-195 DLTNLYNF
+195 DLTSSYSFN
-203 SFSFPNLVQSTPI
+203 FSFPNLVQSNPV
-216 YIKTTVAARSFTSS
+216 YVKTAVAARSFSS
-230 SFSVNTNSTNIQSIS
+230 SNFIIKANSTTLQSIS
-245 VAKVN
+245 VAQVD
-250 PYYTEDYAKLSSNF
+250 PYYTADYAKLSSNA
-264 TTFNSSSS
+264 TTFTGNANMEIS
-272 NINLAVSYNPSQN
+272 VSYNQPQN
-285 TSVGWLNYIELN
+285 TSVGWLNYLELN
-297 VRRQLKMS
+297 ARRQLKMS

-313 MQSIEDSINAKFII
+313 IQSVADSVNAKFII
-327 SNATSN
+327 SNATSS
-333 IKIWDVTNPIDVK
+333 ISIWDVSNPVNVR
-346 ERVSSFASNQM
+346 ERNTDFSSNQT
-357 SFIASTDSLKEYV
+357 SFIAPTDSLKEYL

-378 SSELIGKIN
+378 STELIGKIS

-401 IVSHPNFLSAAND
+401 IVSHPDFLSAAND
-414 LALYHEQKDGIK
+414 LAQYHDQKDGIK

-431 PQQIYNEFSSGSQ
+431 PQEIYNEFSSGSQ
-444 DITAIRDLMRMFY
+444 DITAIRDFLRMFY
-457 KKPNS
+457 KKPNN
-462 KVKYLLLFGDASYDP
+462 KLKYLLLFGDASYDP
-477 LSRISNNTNFVPS
+477 LSRILSNTNFVPS

-509 GLLDN
+509 GLLDD

-527 IGRFPVQTLIEA
+527 IGRFPVKTLTEA

-591 YKNINIKKIYL
+591 YKKINIKKIYL
-602 DAFTQESTPGG
+602 DAFTQEATPGG

-681 ARNSA
+681 ARTSA
-686 GEYVFL
+686 GEYAFL

-714 FLNKQFV
+714 QLNKQFV

-760 PALCLAYADLN
+760 PALCLAYPDLN

-792 IENKNGTLAANFYGF
+792 IENENRTLATNFNGF

-814 KQDTLET
+814 KQEILRT

-830 PYRSQNNILYK
+830 PYRSQNNILHK
-841 GKASVTNG
+841 GKASVSGGN
-849 IFSFSFVVPKDI
+849 FSFSFVVPKDI

-879 LTDANGY
+879 LTDASGF
-886 DESFTIGGTSA
+886 DSSFTIGGTSA

-945 IGHDIVAVLDDE
+945 IGHDIVAILDDE

-993 LRLKVWDVFNNSSEK
+993 LRLKVWDVFNNSTEK
-1008 TIDFYVTDAEDFTLS
+1008 EINFYVTDAEDFTLS

-1047 LLDIELQIFDLSG
+1047 FLDIELQIFDLSG
-1060 RIVASIKENIFD
+1060 RIVATIKDNIYD
-1072 DGYIIGPIN
+1072 NGYRIGPIN

-1090 KLGAGIYVYRFHVK
+1090 KLGAGIYVYRFNVK
-1104 SADGSLQS
+1104 AEDGTLES